1 LELIDAVVEMKRRN
15 PNGGCPRI
23 VQQIALAFAERMQ
36 KTLTEMNAQLSNVLS
51 DLSGASGM
59 AIMHAILEGER
70 DPWSLAL
77 DSVLIPYPQA

>member
-1 LELIDAVVEMKRRN
+1 MALPA
-15 PNGGCPRI
+15 RI
-23 VQQIALAFAERMQ
+23 PQRE
-36 KTLTEMNAQLSNVLS
+36 SNTY
-51 DLSGASGM
+51 LSGASGM